1 MESSKRVTSQT
12 SNPMAK
18 PNPGMIFVL
27 CTLLASLGTQRD
39 GACSGRFVL
48 NRISSCPTS
57 A

>member
-1 MESSKRVTSQT
+1 VESSKRVTSQT